1 MARLASL
8 YLTKRSALHAL
19 GTAGVVLLFASGFAF
34 VYSLSV
40 DRVADNAKALH
51 WVDSTMASA
60 ALARAGLVQAT
71 TLAGLDATDAA
82 LDEVKTAADDME
94 RLADLGED
102 HDSSAYLTNYLG
114 VVSMIVTAL
123 EDGDLTTAE
132 QQLRNELEVAY
143 ISVTDSLQTE
153 HEAISAALE
162 DDGSSGRA
170 INGWVLFVLV
180 LAVPATAIS
189 VYTVLAR
196 RQVRAHRARSDI
208 EIAAERATHR
218 AKDQFIAALSH
229 ELRTPLTAIYG
240 YAAIQADGGIMG
252 PEAVQETGQI
262 IASEAA
268 EMARMVDDL
277 LIASSLTSGGVD
289 LDLRHVKL
297 HDVIES
303 AVMPYERAGRTI
315 ERHPALGLVNAD
327 ADRLRHVLV
336 NLISNAVKHG
346 GPAAGVNVAM
356 NDESVEIEVWDN
368 GRGLPP
374 DRVDL
379 LFSRHVRDPAEQLLV
394 DGVGLGLAV
403 SARLTALMGGELKY
417 QRFANKTF
425 FVVCLTPAVFE
436 QSNRSDG
443 RDDVA
448 SMIRALSV

>member
-8 YLTKRSALHAL
+8 HLTKRTALHAL
-19 GTAGVVLLFASGFAF
+19 GTVGVVLLFASGFAF
-34 VYSLSV
+34 VYSVSV
-40 DRVADNAKALH
+40 DRVADNARALR

-71 TLAGLDATDAA
+71 ILAGLDGTDGA
-82 LDEVKTAADDME
+82 LDEVGTAADDME

-123 EDGDLTTAE
+123 EDGDFTTAE
-132 QQLRNELEVAY
+132 QQVRTELELAY
-143 ISVTDSLQTE
+143 IGVTAALQTE
-153 HEAISAALE
+153 REAISAALE
-162 DDGSSGRA
+162 DSGASGRA

-196 RQVRAHRARSDI
+196 RQVRAQRARSDI

-218 AKDQFIAALSH
+218 AKDEFIAALSH

-240 YAAIQADGGIMG
+240 YAAIQADGGIRG

-289 LDLRHVKL
+289 LDMRHVKL

-303 AVMPYERAGRTI
+303 AVMPYQRAGRTI

-346 GPAAGVNVAM
+346 GPAVGVNVAM

-379 LFSRHVRDPAEQLLV
+379 LFSRHVRDRSEQLLV
-394 DGVGLGLAV
+394 GSVGLGLAV

-425 FVVCLTPAVFE
+425 FVVCLTPAVIE
-436 QSNRSDG
+436 QSNRSDD